1 MNAIDRF
8 FLRFFLLPQR
18 LYEKQGVN
26 ILHLKAILT
35 AKLTMDNRRP
45 ASLMALSQQQTKKQL
60 KQQAEVNNST
70 RKTMWAAFFM
80 GIVLLFS
87 LFAGHDALT
96 RMTMYCTL
104 FIFMLCMTLITDF
117 TYLLIDTRDNL
128 ILLPKPV
135 SDKTFLLARLLHI
148 GIRVSMLLMPMAL
161 PGCIAFVLMEGIWV
175 LVPYLLVILL
185 MTIFSIFLIN
195 ALYLL
200 ILKLTTPDRFKSII
214 TAIQIVFVVLVFA
227 SYQLFPKL
235 MSSEAMRN
243 VNLNDI
249 LWIQFYPPYWFSEA
263 CLFLSGKLS
272 TPQSVIGLLLA
283 ILVPVVSIWAVVR
296 FLAPAFTQKL
306 TLITGSVEEKR
317 ARSASGTIKGLNLKT
332 LFCKGLTKRGT
343 ERAGFL
349 FTWDM
354 MARSK
359 DFKMKVLPQFG
370 YILVFFVVFYLQ
382 KHADNNVL
390 CIMLIYFSS
399 SILTGSI
406 YQVSY
411 SDKYKA
417 SWLLYVTPIKT
428 PGMLIGGS
436 VKAVLAMFFLP
447 IAVFLLVIGLVLLG
461 PSGLVSI
468 VTGLLNLIAI
478 ALIQAYLDYRY
489 LPFSRHMDGTS
500 NGGGFI
506 RAMMTLLPMAVL
518 GFMHYFIQ
526 YFHLTWAL
534 AIISLISAVASWFLY
549 KAITSLEWADM
560 KG

>member
-8 FLRFFLLPQR
+8 FLRLFLLPQR
-18 LYEKQGVN
+18 LYAAQGVN
-26 ILHLKAILT
+26 ILHLRAILT
-35 AKLTMDNRRP
+35 AKLTMDNRRVL
-45 ASLMALSQQQTKKQL
+45 SVMAQRQQQTKKQYQ
-60 KQQAEVNNST
+60 QQAEVNNST

-80 GIVLLFS
+80 GLILLFS
-87 LFAGHDALT
+87 LLAGHDALT
-96 RMTMYCTL
+96 RLTMYCTL

-117 TYLLIDTRDNL
+117 TTMLIDTRDNL

-148 GIRVSMLLMPMAL
+148 GIRVSLLLMPMAL
-161 PGCIAFVLMEGIWV
+161 PGCIAFVLMEGLWV
-175 LVPYLLVILL
+175 LAPFLLVVLL

-200 ILKLTTPDRFKSII
+200 ILKLTTPDKFKSII
-214 TAIQIVFVVLVFA
+214 TAIQIIFAVLVFA
-227 SYQLFPKL
+227 SYQLFPRL
-235 MSSEAMRN
+235 MSSDVMRN
-243 VNLNDI
+243 VNLDAI
-249 LWIQFYPPYWFSEA
+249 FWIRFYPPYWFSEA

-317 ARSASGTIKGLNLKT
+317 TRYASARTKGFNLKT

-343 ERAGFL
+343 DRAGFL

-359 DFKMKVLPQFG
+359 DFKMRVLPQFG
-370 YILVFFVVFYLQ
+370 YILVFFVIFYLQ
-382 KHADNNVL
+382 KQSTDSFL
-390 CIMLIYFSS
+390 IMLIYFSS
-399 SILTGSI
+399 GILTGSI

-411 SDKYKA
+411 SEKNKA
-417 SWLLYVTPIKT
+417 SWLFHVTPIKA
-428 PGMLIGGS
+428 PGLLIGGS
-436 VKAVLAMFFLP
+436 VKAILAMFYLP
-447 IAVFLLVIGLVLLG
+447 IAVFLLVLGLVFLG

-468 VTGLLNLIAI
+468 VMGVLNVLAI
-478 ALIQAYLDYRY
+478 ALLQAYLNYRY
-489 LPFSRHMDGTS
+489 LPFSRQMDGTS

-506 RAMMTLLPMAVL
+506 RVMMTLLPMAVL
-518 GFMHYFIQ
+518 GIMHYFLRDI
-526 YFHLTWAL
+526 TWAL
-534 AIISLISAVASWFLY
+534 AILLLISAVASWLLY
-549 KAITSLEWADM
+549 KKITSLEWDDL
-560 KG
+560 KE